1 MRRHDDG
8 PMAAVDFDP
17 LDHLVGVGLP
27 LRSNTPAP
35 SAWVGH
41 VPFGMSLVGMV
52 RPRLL
57 VELGTHVGVSYCG
70 FCEAVEALG
79 LPTQCRAIDTWQGDA
94 HTQAYGERVFEEL
107 SAFHDPRYG
116 SFSRLVRSTFDAAL
130 PDFGDGT
137 IDLLHIDGF
146 HTYEAVRHDFTT
158 WLPKLSDRGVVLL
171 HDTAVRDK
179 PTFGVWRLWDE
190 LKPSYPH
197 FEFHHAFGLGVLAVG
212 PHVPEP
218 LAGLVRAGDER
229 ADRIRR
235 FFAGLGQLH
244 ERVQCLEMALR
255 SAAETAAQMAAQA
268 PAGATADGKGRGSR
282 PGGGIATAVARVIS
296 RIA

>member
-1 MRRHDDG
+1 MLRDDDG
-8 PMAAVDFDP
+8 HSRAGGFDP
-17 LDHLVGVGLP
+17 LDHLVGVGVP
-27 LRSNTPAP
+27 LRHNTPAP

-52 RPRLL
+52 RPRSL

-70 FCEAVEALG
+70 FCEAVAALG
-79 LPTQCRAIDTWQGDA
+79 LPTACRAVDTWQGDD
-94 HTQAYGERVFEEL
+94 HTQAYGELVFQEL
-107 SAFHDPRYG
+107 SAYHDPRYG

-130 PDFGDGT
+130 PEFGDGT

-158 WLPKLSDRGVVLL
+158 WLPKVSDRGVVLL

-179 PTFGVWRLWDE
+179 PTFGVWRLWEE
-190 LKPSYPH
+190 LRPSYPH
-197 FEFHHAFGLGVLAVG
+197 FEFHHSFGLGVLAVG
-212 PHVPEP
+212 PNVPEP
-218 LAGLVRAGDER
+218 LAHLVHASEME

-235 FFAGLGQLH
+235 YFAGLGQLH

-255 SAAETAAQMAAQA
+255 AAAEAAAGTATRTDPPTAAFAPRLGRR
-268 PAGATADGKGRGSR
+268 PAGGLAA
-282 PGGGIATAVARVIS
+282 AVAKAMS
-296 RIA
+296 RFA

>member
-1 MRRHDDG
+1 MWRHDDG
-8 PMAAVDFDP
+8 LSAAVDFDL
-17 LDHLVGVGLP
+17 LDHLVGVRLP
-27 LRSNTPAP
+27 LRHDTPAP

-79 LPTQCRAIDTWQGDA
+79 LPTQCRAVDTWQGDG

-107 SAFHDPRYG
+107 SAHHDPRYG

-130 PDFGDGT
+130 PEFADGT

-171 HDTAVRDK
+171 HDTAVRDQ
-179 PTFGVWRLWDE
+179 PTFGVWRLWEE

-218 LAGLVRAGDER
+218 LAGLVQAGDER

-235 FFAGLGQLH
+235 FFAGLGQMH

-255 SAAETAAQMAAQA
+255 STAETSAQMAAQLA
-268 PAGATADGKGRGSR
+268 AAGRGRGSR
-282 PGGGIATAVARVIS
+282 PSGGIAAAVARAIS

>member
-1 MRRHDDG
+1 MRRHDEG
-8 PMAAVDFDP
+8 VLAAVDFDL
-17 LDHLVGVGLP
+17 LDHLVGVRLP
-27 LRSNTPAP
+27 LRANTPAP

-70 FCEAVEALG
+70 FCEAVEALA
-79 LPTQCRAIDTWQGDA
+79 LPTQCRAIDTWQGDG
-94 HTQAYGERVFEEL
+94 HTQAYGERVFDEL
-107 SAFHDPRYG
+107 STYHDPRYG

-130 PDFGDGT
+130 PEFGDGT

-158 WLPKLSDRGVVLL
+158 WRPKLSDRGVVLF

-190 LKPSYPH
+190 LKASYPH
-197 FEFHHAFGLGVLAVG
+197 FEFHHSFGLGVLAVG

-218 LAGLVRAGDER
+218 LAGLVHAPEER

-235 FFAGLGQLH
+235 YFAGLGQML

-255 SAAETAAQMAAQA
+255 SAAETSAEMAAQLA
-268 PAGATADGKGRGSR
+268 AATAAARRGRGSR
-282 PGGGIATAVARVIS
+282 PAGGIAAVVARAIS